1 MTTATAAKKA
11 VIALTPG
18 SRVRVR
24 SAGPD
29 DTALDS
35 VGLFR
40 GLVSIG
46 GDNTLAIEL
55 EGEGLDEKGRLVPF
69 VAREGAE
76 PKGGDKGRI
85 RLVPVPALLAID
97 ILEAAKVEEEKRVD
111 PAASAGY
118 FR

>member
-1 MTTATAAKKA
+1 VTAAAPAAKKA
-11 VIALTPG
+11 PLALTPG

-29 DTALDS
+29 ETAIDS
-35 VGLFR
+35 TGVFR

-46 GDNTLAIEL
+46 GDNALAIEL
-55 EGEGLDEKGRLVPF
+55 EGGEGEEKGRF
-69 VAREGAE
+69 
-76 PKGGDKGRI
+76 

-97 ILEAAKVEEEKRVD
+97 ILEAAKPEEEKRVD
-111 PAASAGY
+111 PAASAAY

>member
-1 MTTATAAKKA
+1 MTATAATKKP

-29 DTALDS
+29 ESALES
-35 VGLFR
+35 VGVFR

-46 GDNTLAIEL
+46 GDNALALEL
-55 EGEGLDEKGRLVPF
+55 EGAGEEKGRV
-69 VAREGAE
+69 
-76 PKGGDKGRI
+76 
-85 RLVPVPALLAID
+85 RLVPVPALLAVD
-97 ILEAAKVEEEKRVD
+97 ILEAAKPEEEKRAD
-111 PAASAGY
+111 PSASAAY

>member
-1 MTTATAAKKA
+1 MSASITKRA

-29 DTALDS
+29 DQALDS
-35 VGLFR
+35 TGLFR

-55 EGEGLDEKGRLVPF
+55 DGANGDEKGRV
-69 VAREGAE
+69 
-76 PKGGDKGRI
+76 

-97 ILEAAKVEEEKRVD
+97 ILEAAKPEEEKRSETTQA
-111 PAASAGY
+111 PGY

>member
-1 MTTATAAKKA
+1 MTGPSAAKKPL
-11 VIALTPG
+11 IALTPG

-35 VGLFR
+35 TGIFR

-46 GDNTLAIEL
+46 GDNSLALEL
-55 EGEGLDEKGRLVPF
+55 EGPGEEKGRV
-69 VAREGAE
+69 
-76 PKGGDKGRI
+76 
-85 RLVPVPALLAID
+85 RLVPVPALLAVD
-97 ILEAAKVEEEKRVD
+97 ILEAAKPEEEKRAD
-111 PAASAGY
+111 PSASAGD